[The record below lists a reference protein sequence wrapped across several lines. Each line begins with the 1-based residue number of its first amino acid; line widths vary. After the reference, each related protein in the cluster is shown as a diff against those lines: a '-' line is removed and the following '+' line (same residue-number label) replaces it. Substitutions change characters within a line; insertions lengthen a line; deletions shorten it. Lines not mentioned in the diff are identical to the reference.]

1 MPDRLNTLREF
12 ALSAVALLGIL
23 WATLR
28 FVFEPHVRKVVKAV
42 MAEESRQIVGI
53 SQRLRFV
60 EDAVN
65 ELRRD
70 GAEQDTALESLR
82 IETGEGF
89 KRLTQTLERIDENA
103 QQVAKAVARR
113 DALFVPPAS
122 W

>member
-12 ALSAVALLGIL
+12 ALSAVALLGIA

-82 IETGEGF
+82 TETGEGF

-103 QQVAKAVARR
+103 QQVAKAVARIEGR
-113 DALFVPPAS
+113 MEAR
-122 W
+122 